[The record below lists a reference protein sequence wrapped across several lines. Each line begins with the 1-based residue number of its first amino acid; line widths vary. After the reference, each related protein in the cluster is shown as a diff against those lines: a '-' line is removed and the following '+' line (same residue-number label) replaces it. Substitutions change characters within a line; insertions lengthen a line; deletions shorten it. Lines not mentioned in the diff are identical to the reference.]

1 VAALEPLRRAFKA
14 AFSLSK
20 NNRTQRRIIMAR
32 HKVAGKK
39 AHVKKVGKKRRGGKR
54 HSKKSAIKA

>member
-1 VAALEPLRRAFKA
+1 
-14 AFSLSK
+14 
-20 NNRTQRRIIMAR
+20 MAKHR
-32 HKVAGKK
+32 VGGKK

>member
-1 VAALEPLRRAFKA
+1 MGHFLLQSTSNKKGVFP
-14 AFSLSK
+14 
-20 NNRTQRRIIMAR
+20 MAKHR
-32 HKVAGKK
+32 VGGKK

>member
-1 VAALEPLRRAFKA
+1 
-14 AFSLSK
+14 
-20 NNRTQRRIIMAR
+20 MAR

-39 AHVKKVGKKRRGGKR
+39 HVKKVSGRKRRGGKR